1 MRRAGTARF
10 DHAIV
15 VGSGMAG
22 LVAARVLSDRFDQVT
37 VIEKDAAP
45 TEPGFRAG
53 IPQGRHFHALIPGGL
68 KIVSDL
74 MPGLLEDLRAAGS
87 LRPRPDQFYFF
98 LPEGKSY
105 AMGAMLKEPP
115 PATGD
120 SIYVQTR
127 GLLEFS
133 VRQHVEA
140 LGNVNFRYDTRV
152 RDLLHADGRV
162 LGIVD
167 ADGGELRGDLTLDAM
182 GRTGR
187 TVEWIKEMGYDAP
200 DENVV
205 NCDFAYTSVFMRPD
219 DPGVFEDVG
228 FFVFPLLTSEHPA
241 RGGALVR
248 MEDGTL
254 LVSCGGRYG
263 DFPPRDFEGFLE
275 FLATTPPS
283 PMHDI
288 VAQSKPVGA
297 PAQYRFPKGIRRR
310 FDQLDQF
317 PEGLLPIGDSICH
330 YNPVYGQ
337 GMSAASRQ
345 AIALGRALDGA
356 EDLAGLWRNF
366 FPEAYQETRAPWL
379 FASLAD
385 FGHPD
390 CSGDFPSEEA
400 PTLGAF
406 QRALGLAQQG
416 DREAGQLTG
425 AISGLLD
432 RLDVLERSPWK
443 ERLAQAD

>member
-1 MRRAGTARF
+1 
-10 DHAIV
+10 
-15 VGSGMAG
+15 
-22 LVAARVLSDRFDQVT
+22 
-37 VIEKDAAP
+37 
-45 TEPGFRAG
+45 
-53 IPQGRHFHALIPGGL
+53 
-68 KIVSDL
+68 
-74 MPGLLEDLRAAGS
+74 
-87 LRPRPDQFYFF
+87 
-98 LPEGKSY
+98 
-105 AMGAMLKEPP
+105 
-115 PATGD
+115 
-120 SIYVQTR
+120 
-127 GLLEFS
+127 
-133 VRQHVEA
+133 
-140 LGNVNFRYDTRV
+140 
-152 RDLLHADGRV
+152 
-162 LGIVD
+162 
-167 ADGGELRGDLTLDAM
+167 
-182 GRTGR
+182 
-187 TVEWIKEMGYDAP
+187 
-200 DENVV
+200 
-205 NCDFAYTSVFMRPD
+205 
-219 DPGVFEDVG
+219 
-228 FFVFPLLTSEHPA
+228 
-241 RGGALVR
+241 
-248 MEDGTL
+248 
-254 LVSCGGRYG
+254 
-263 DFPPRDFEGFLE
+263 
-275 FLATTPPS
+275 
-283 PMHDI
+283 MHDI

-345 AIALGRALDGA
+345 AIALGRALNGA

-416 DREAGQLTG
+416 DRESGQLTG
-425 AISGLLD
+425 AIAGLLD